1 MKNTDFWGKIPK
13 DIVLLTDGEKMN
25 VEFEFRERYSCEDLL
40 KIVSV
45 LRAPGGCPWDAE
57 QTHESIRKDF
67 IEETYEVIEAINK
80 KNPDMLR
87 EELGD
92 VLLQVVFH
100 TLIETE
106 KGTFTFDD
114 VTDEICKKLIIRHPH
129 VFGDVE
135 VSSTSEVLTNWDAIK
150 MNTKNQKTVT
160 DTMMSVPREFPALM
174 RAAKIQKKASKVGYD
189 WDNAA
194 LALEKVKEEAAETEK
209 ALNSNNKEDIMEEIG
224 DLLFAAVN
232 VARKSDIDPEEALT
246 VATDKFVKRFS
257 YAENAACE
265 KGIDLKEADEKTKD
279 ILWNDAKEKTKDN
292 A

>member
-279 ILWNDAKEKTKDN
+279 ILWNEAKEKTKDN